1 MKKSI
6 ILLFLTLTT
15 LLMSGC
21 SVPFSSKEEK
31 LTCKMNFIFDM
42 QADATFKDDKLT
54 KVVLVQTLDT
64 SDMTKEE
71 IDLMKESMSEGTKET
86 AGVSI
91 KMEEK
96 NGSIINTI
104 TYEVAKMTDEDLEER
119 NMSRNMTKEDYKNIM
134 KESGM
139 VCD

>member
-21 SVPFSSKEEK
+21 SVPFSSK
-31 LTCKMNFIFDM
+31 
-42 QADATFKDDKLT
+42 DDKLT
-54 KVVLVQTLDT
+54 NVVLVQTLDT

-71 IDLMKESMSEGTKET
+71 IDLMKESMSEGTNET

-104 TYEVAKMTDEDLEER
+104 TYEIAKMTDEELEES